1 MVSVP
6 SLFLLRLSS
15 LTILLVAGA
24 QERAPHGLV
33 YENPVAFSPS
43 AVEFFHPRTPE
54 VPKLESPCAAPST
67 SCSPLP
73 LAARFED
80 SDQTKGRIST
90 DRRGGGRLGAGGVA
104 GVILGVAFAVLLTL
118 GVYHVMITRKA
129 SINRAGSDQ
138 NEA

>member
-1 MVSVP
+1 MVSVA

-15 LTILLVAGA
+15 LTILLVAAA

-80 SDQTKGRIST
+80 SIST

-138 NEA
+138 PEA

>member
-1 MVSVP
+1 MVSVA

-54 VPKLESPCAAPST
+54 PKLENPCAAPS

-90 DRRGGGRLGAGGVA
+90 SRRGGGRLGAGGVA
-104 GVILGVAFAVLLTL
+104 GVILGVAFAVLLTVA
-118 GVYHVMITRKA
+118 VYHLMVTSKA
-129 SINRAGSDQ
+129 NSNRPNGC
-138 NEA
+138 

>member
-1 MVSVP
+1 MVSVA

-15 LTILLVAGA
+15 FTILLVAAA

-43 AVEFFHPRTPE
+43 AAEFFHPRTRE
-54 VPKLESPCAAPST
+54 PKLENPCAAPS
-67 SCSPLP
+67 SFSPLP

-80 SDQTKGRIST
+80 SDQTKGRISPS
-90 DRRGGGRLGAGGVA
+90 RRGGGRLGAGGVA

-118 GVYHVMITRKA
+118 GVYHVTIKRKA
-129 SINRAGSDQ
+129 SINRADSDQ
-138 NEA
+138 PEA

>member
-54 VPKLESPCAAPST
+54 VPKLENPCAAPST
-67 SCSPLP
+67 SCSPWP

-80 SDQTKGRIST
+80 SDQTK
-90 DRRGGGRLGAGGVA
+90 
-104 GVILGVAFAVLLTL
+104 VLLTL

-138 NEA
+138 PEA

>member
-1 MVSVP
+1 MVSVA

-15 LTILLVAGA
+15 FTILLVAGA
-24 QERAPHGLV
+24 QDRAPHGLV

-43 AVEFFHPRTPE
+43 AVGFFHPRTRE
-54 VPKLESPCAAPST
+54 PKLENPCAAPST

-90 DRRGGGRLGAGGVA
+90 SRRGGGRLGAGGVA

-118 GVYHVMITRKA
+118 GVYHVTITRKA
-129 SINRAGSDQ
+129 SINRADSDQ
-138 NEA
+138 PEA